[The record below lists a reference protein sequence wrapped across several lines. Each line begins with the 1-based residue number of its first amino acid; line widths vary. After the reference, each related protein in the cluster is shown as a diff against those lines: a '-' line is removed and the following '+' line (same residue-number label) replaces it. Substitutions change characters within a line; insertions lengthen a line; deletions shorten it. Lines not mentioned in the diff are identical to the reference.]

1 MNRKTIILL
10 YVLMAALVSCGPS
23 RHIMHID
30 MRYPSKAGIDLGGKI
45 PSVVYLET
53 DGSSASAFNA
63 GMAEAFAAS
72 LEKDLGTGEGSVG
85 VFRMRKESA
94 TDHTSRDSMLGLISD
109 TGADVVFLFDEVV
122 LGQQEAA
129 STAVMV
135 PFTMNLYCFDG
146 MDKSEEV
153 KVFTGSSRSNPD
165 GSDAGIIVA
174 QSFKTRWKTEP
185 YSLAYFDNEKWYK
198 ALDKAESYDWK
209 GAMDQWFTLLDTN
222 DLMRRSCA
230 EYNIAVACYMMGDYA
245 LAEQWLDR
253 SDADNKLP
261 NMSDSLRKRIDAR
274 K

>member
-1 MNRKTIILL
+1 MNKKTIILL

-53 DGSSASAFNA
+53 DDSSASAFNA

-94 TDHTSRDSMLGLISD
+94 TDHTSRDSMLGLIAD

-185 YSLAYFDNEKWYK
+185 YSLAYFDSEKWYK